1 MSENIIP
8 TAIQGSDLRGDSTLP
23 SGSDLDG
30 RPEPTDTTVGRS
42 DPIVAH
48 KKFPLF
54 SVILLL
60 ILSVVSV
67 ICVYLFL
74 QVHELSMS
82 QPVPS
87 PSPSPLVTINPTSTW
102 QIYESKESGISFKY
116 PGDIFIYPP
125 SPRGG
130 LSVYL
135 SSENNVDSP
144 LGMSSDGIMINQ
156 IFYPNYK
163 DKDINEVRSVIDSAV
178 GSINESPVQKGK
190 LIKIKNVTEKNLN
203 IGVFKNIPQNE
214 KDMKFFQSIWEIN
227 NNVYYIQLL
236 SFNKDLFDKYKEL
249 FDQILSTIKL
259 PW

>member
-1 MSENIIP
+1 
-8 TAIQGSDLRGDSTLP
+8 
-23 SGSDLDG
+23 
-30 RPEPTDTTVGRS
+30 
-42 DPIVAH
+42 
-48 KKFPLF
+48 
-54 SVILLL
+54 
-60 ILSVVSV
+60 
-67 ICVYLFL
+67 
-74 QVHELSMS
+74 MS

-125 SPRGG
+125 TPRGG

-214 KDMKFFQSIWEIN
+214 KDMKFFQAIWEIN

-236 SFNKDLFDKYKEL
+236 SFNNDLFDKYKEL
-249 FDQILSTIKL
+249 FDQILSTIKVTSSAAEL
-259 PW
+259 TCPTSGYADCMPSPDGPKPSCTKEAMDWYKANCPDFKGAAL